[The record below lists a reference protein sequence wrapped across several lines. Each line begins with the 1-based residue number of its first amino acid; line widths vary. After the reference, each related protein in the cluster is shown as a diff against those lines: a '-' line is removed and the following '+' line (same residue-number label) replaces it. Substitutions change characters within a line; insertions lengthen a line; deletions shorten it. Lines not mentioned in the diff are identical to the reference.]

1 MSAARPHLTLDDPLS
16 TPVATA
22 PVATVATVDP
32 PAPAPAPAPPVAQR
46 RRPRPAAPRPRTDA
60 TPQGT
65 TSAPAGEWRDWSG
78 ASRVASFRLPDE
90 ILIELTER
98 TTRLGLPIGQT
109 VLAAITALLD
119 SDDETLLAQID
130 RAAQALTRG
139 KRRAR
144 QQRSTT

>member
-1 MSAARPHLTLDDPLS
+1 MSTARPHLTLDDPLS

-22 PVATVATVDP
+22 PVATTDP
-32 PAPAPAPAPPVAQR
+32 PAPAAPVAQR

-60 TPQGT
+60 PQGS
-65 TSAPAGEWRDWSG
+65 TSASAGEWRDWSG

-119 SDDETLLAQID
+119 SDDDTLLAQID

>member
-22 PVATVATVDP
+22 PVATVDP
-32 PAPAPAPAPPVAQR
+32 PAPAPAPPVAHR

-60 TPQGT
+60 TPKGT
-65 TSAPAGEWRDWSG
+65 PSTPAGEWRDWSG

>member
-1 MSAARPHLTLDDPLS
+1 MSTARPHLTLDDPLS

-22 PVATVATVDP
+22 PVATALWRVDP
-32 PAPAPAPAPPVAQR
+32 PAPAAPVVQR
-46 RRPRPAAPRPRTDA
+46 RRPRPAAPRPRTNG
-60 TPQGT
+60 TPQGS
-65 TSAPAGEWRDWSG
+65 TSASAGEWRDWSG

-119 SDDETLLAQID
+119 SDDDTLLAQID

-144 QQRSTT
+144 QQRLTT